1 MINMNDWN
9 DKRLSDFFRQNFNPK
24 TCTANI
30 KNDVLTVLDSQG
42 ESLTFEIR
50 QNRIYCAETGKYYS

>member
-1 MINMNDWN
+1 MIDMTAWN
-9 DKRLSDFFRQNFNPK
+9 DRRLSDFFRMNFDSR

-30 KNDVLTVLDSQG
+30 KNEVLTVLDSQG